1 MASTSQRP
9 LLLALLILSILAI
22 SATARP
28 CKSLFISSY
37 SVSLRRF
44 PSSSSSSGFVTVV
57 TEIRQ
62 LKPIRFD
69 DAVLDNP
76 NQNQPDASADE
87 ARQPQQRMMPL
98 LPLSTDLT
106 SLRDRTKDILSVV
119 VALLFGVGCGALTAA
134 TMYLAWSLFST
145 RHDDDADDVSPKK
158 VGYVKIP
165 EAVVDSAPVK
175 EAKAAAV

>member
-9 LLLALLILSILAI
+9 LLVTLLILSILAI

-28 CKSLFISSY
+28 CKTLFISSY

-44 PSSSSSSGFVTVV
+44 PSSSSSGFVTVV
-57 TEIRQ
+57 TEIRE

-69 DAVLDNP
+69 GVLV
-76 NQNQPDASADE
+76 QHEGDE
-87 ARQPQQRMMPL
+87 ARRIQSQPERMPL
-98 LPLSTDLT
+98 LPLFGSSSTDLS

-134 TMYLAWSLFST
+134 TMYLAWSLFSS
-145 RHDDDADDVSPKK
+145 RHSASSFDDDDDVSPKK
-158 VGYVKIP
+158 MGYVKIP
-165 EAVVDSAPVK
+165 EAVDSAPAPVK
-175 EAKAAAV
+175 QAAAV

>member
-9 LLLALLILSILAI
+9 LLIALLILSILAI

-28 CKSLFISSY
+28 CKTLFISSY
-37 SVSLRRF
+37 SVSLRRL

-69 DAVLDNP
+69 DAVMV
-76 NQNQPDASADE
+76 QPDDAAAADE
-87 ARQPQQRMMPL
+87 ARQPQQRTMPL

-145 RHDDDADDVSPKK
+145 RHDDGVDDVSPKK
-158 VGYVKIP
+158 MGYVKIP